1 MNILEDLEE
10 RGLIDSISNKENLNK
25 LIKSKCTIYCGFDPS
40 AKSLQLGN
48 FIMIS
53 ILQRLQKAGHKVIG
67 LLGGAT
73 GMIGDPSGKNS
84 ERAFLKEEEINNNA
98 KAIKKQLE
106 KYIDTKDDKGIILNN
121 YDWWSKT
128 NTISFLR
135 DYGKNFQIG
144 YMLAKDI
151 VKNRLE
157 VGISYA
163 EFSYSIL
170 QSGDFLHLYDKYNCQ
185 VQIGGGD
192 QWGNLTAS
200 IDYLKKKKGSD
211 IPAEIFT
218 IKLITDSN
226 GKKFGKSESG
236 ALYLDPEMTSPYSI
250 YQYFLNVPDSDVK
263 KYLYIF
269 DDRSVKEIDK
279 VYNELSKTPELRLAQ
294 KELAKIVV
302 SKLHGEKVAS
312 RCLEMSQALFKDSF
326 ESLNKDDLSQLTFGL
341 NVFTPSSEM
350 NILDAL
356 VSLHLAQSR
365 REARE
370 FVSNNAIKINGKA
383 INDLEYVISKKIALE
398 GGYIFVK
405 RGKKQYAVIKY

>member
-73 GMIGDPSGKNS
+73 GMIGDPSGRNS

-135 DYGKNFQIG
+135 DYGKNFQVG

-236 ALYLDPEMTSPYSI
+236 ALYLEPEMTSPYSI

-326 ESLNKDDLSQLTFGL
+326 DSLNKDDLSQLTFGL
-341 NVFTPSSEM
+341 NVCSPTSEM

-383 INDLEYVISKKIALE
+383 INDLEYVISKKIALD